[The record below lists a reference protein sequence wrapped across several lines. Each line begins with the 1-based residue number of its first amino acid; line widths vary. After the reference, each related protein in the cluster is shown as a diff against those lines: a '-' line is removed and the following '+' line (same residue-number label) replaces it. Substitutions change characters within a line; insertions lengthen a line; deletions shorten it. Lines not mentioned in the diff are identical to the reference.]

1 MAKSKKYDLPPIQI
15 TAAGKTDE
23 EQEHNLSVVAPSPG
37 YPTAMHVLGDA
48 IEKRSDTTVFDFTPQ
63 VVNIQY
69 RIDGVWH
76 KMPPMDRETGDFM
89 MASLKQLAGMNYRER
104 RARQEG
110 RFQAL
115 LLKRKYK
122 VRLQSQ
128 GIKSGERIAMYLNI
142 PEPKI
147 DTLTEMGINAK
158 VLQGLEK
165 ELAKDTG
172 MILVSAMP
180 GEGFTATW
188 RATLNACDRLMRD
201 FYVFEE
207 QTRVEPEVIN
217 VKSVTFD
224 ESKGQTAFT
233 PMPAILLQQPN
244 VLAFTEP
251 KSGENINQILGLSET
266 EYLVF
271 TRTHGKHCIDALLR
285 FIALKPDLKRLAA
298 QLNVVI
304 NMRIVRKLCEE
315 CRVGYTPH
323 PKLLQQLGIP
333 QGRIRQFYKPFVFE
347 PGMLDED
354 QKEIVPCS
362 TCCGIGYFERT
373 GIFEVLTVSDQFR
386 QALSKSPRMDVLSAA
401 AKQGRHVSMR
411 DMGVLAVASGT
422 TSLDEIQRVLNK

>member
-188 RATLNACDRLMRD
+188 RATLNACDRLIRD

-217 VKSVTFD
+217 VKSVTYD
-224 ESKGQTAFT
+224 AVS
-233 PMPAILLQQPN
+233 
-244 VLAFTEP
+244 
-251 KSGENINQILGLSET
+251 
-266 EYLVF
+266 Y
-271 TRTHGKHCIDALLR
+271 THLTLPTKA
-285 FIALKPDLKRLAA
+285 
-298 QLNVVI
+298 
-304 NMRIVRKLCEE
+304 
-315 CRVGYTPH
+315 
-323 PKLLQQLGIP
+323 
-333 QGRIRQFYKPFVFE
+333 
-347 PGMLDED
+347 
-354 QKEIVPCS
+354 
-362 TCCGIGYFERT
+362 
-373 GIFEVLTVSDQFR
+373 EV
-386 QALSKSPRMDVLSAA
+386 
-401 AKQGRHVSMR
+401 
-411 DMGVLAVASGT
+411 
-422 TSLDEIQRVLNK
+422 